1 MFGKRAE
8 RSCAPAI
15 AVFMHGWC
23 VVMEHV
29 RLPVACG
36 SIEASGLLA
45 ALTLILLAKPLGYF
59 AFIQAFRFRVSGGT
73 PMTHGRAAKLAGF
86 RAVIGWI
93 PTLGAAFIL
102 TTGSASEASVVL
114 AFLFLIFA
122 RLRIWWNLGQR
133 RGDFLIGDALVGWT
147 AAGTALNLAIDA
159 SIIAAL
165 ANAWW
170 WFAGIAGV
178 AAMFLLLLH
187 SSGHRTALRLQYS
200 NVPYCHMCQY
210 NLTGN
215 VSDICSECGTPVA
228 GTSSSAAPCPMPA
241 RCRSASP
248 PAGAM

>member
-1 MFGKRAE
+1 MA
-8 RSCAPAI
+8 
-15 AVFMHGWC
+15 
-23 VVMEHV
+23 
-29 RLPVACG
+29 VACG
-36 SIEASGLLA
+36 SPFELSGLVT
-45 ALTLILLAKPLGYF
+45 ALTVFLIAKPLGYY
-59 AFIQAFRFRVSGGT
+59 AFIQAFRYRVIGRT
-73 PMTHGRAAKLAGF
+73 PMTHGRAAKLAGI
-86 RAVIGWI
+86 RAALGLI
-93 PTLGAAFIL
+93 PAFGVALIL
-102 TTGSASEASVVL
+102 TMESESVPSVFFF
-114 AFLFLIFA
+114 AFLFLLGT
-122 RLRIWWNLGQR
+122 RLAIWWNIGHQN
-133 RGDFLIGDALVGWT
+133 GDLLIRDALVGWT

-159 SIIAAL
+159 SIIAAV

-200 NVPYCHMCQY
+200 NVPYCRKCQY

-215 VSDICSECGTPVA
+215 VSGICSECGTPVA